1 MEETES
7 RKAIAAFMAFGT
19 KGDVY
24 PIAAIA
30 AAFAVDQKRHRVVL
44 VTHSAHES
52 LAPHLEERHVG
63 FVAIESPPV
72 LSVPENHDS
81 AEEIDFSLQKK
92 AITRE
97 HRQQCYSAVEQI
109 FGPGPSMESD
119 FILINFFALEGWSL
133 AELFRVRC
141 IIAAPYVV
149 PYSAP
154 SAFENH
160 FRMELPL
167 LYKCLQ
173 AAPSGKVCWKDVTH
187 WMWPLF
193 TNNWGSWRSDDLNL
207 SSCPFTHIDRLL
219 AIKCSCLWVLVSP
232 HGMAIFVSSQVTS
245 FFEISSF
252 SASHFHRTNMG
263 FLRNPRAFLQVLQT
277 VLGITNYRFI
287 LFTAGYEPLDEA
299 VKVIGAETSS
309 QSERE
314 YNEEG
319 VCLFDGR
326 LFCFPGSHSS
336 WGQILCPF
344 MLDQF
349 YWAEKMHWIG
359 VAPEPLNRNHFIPD
373 KLDDSSIRI
382 AANVLLRA
390 LKDALSPEVK
400 ERALEIAERISRE
413 ETESRKAIAAFMA
426 FGTKGDV
433 YPIAAIAAAFAVDNQ
448 KRHRVVLITL
458 SAHEIFPCGRRL
470 SLENTDNNDILRLNR
485 FSGRA
490 RAWREGW
497 SLAELFRVCW
507 KDVTHWMWLLFT
519 DNWGSWRSD
528 DLNLSSCPFTTIGH
542 QMFVFVGFGFS
553 PWNGNFCVRS
563 VEKFQHLVLCRMR
576 EQKTKYVHMGFL
588 RNPRAFLRVLQTVLG
603 ITNYRFILFTAGY
616 EPLDEAVKVI
626 GAETSSQSEREYN
639 EEGVCLF
646 DGRLFCFP
654 GSHSSWGQILCPF
667 MLDQFYWAEKMH
679 WIGVAPEPLNRNH
692 FIPDKLDD
700 SSIRIAANVL
710 LRALKDA
717 LSPEVKE
724 RALEIAE
731 RISREDGV
739 SEAVKIIKREMNC
752 SK

>member
-1 MEETES
+1 MVSYRKQSPNLFGPRCLSRIRQNDAVSLSLGAVRIPVRESYGIFPSGFFFFPVSKRSRRMEETES

-24 PIAAIA
+24 PIA
-30 AAFAVDQKRHRVVL
+30 
-44 VTHSAHES
+44 S
-52 LAPHLEERHVG
+52 LAPHLEERHVSL
-63 FVAIESPPV
+63 VAIESPPV

-92 AITRE
+92 AIIRE

-141 IIAAPYVV
+141 IVAAPYVV

-154 SAFENH
+154 STFENH

-193 TNNWGSWRSDDLNL
+193 TDNWGSWRSDDLNL
-207 SSCPFTHIDRLL
+207 SSCPFTDPVTGLPTWHDWPSSPLL
-219 AIKCSCLWVLVSP
+219 LYGFSKDIVECPGATHNRSGHSIALLIVDERTKDETCSVHLKLHHFLRTPASVP
-232 HGMAIFVSSQVTS
+232 PIFIGLSSAGRQ
-245 FFEISSF
+245 
-252 SASHFHRTNMG
+252 HG
-263 FLRNPRAFLQVLQT
+263 FLRNPHAFLRVLQT
-277 VLGITNYRFI
+277 ALGITSYRFI

-319 VCLFDGR
+319 FCLFDGR
-326 LFCFPGSHSS
+326 LFCCRGGSTASALHA
-336 WGQILCPF
+336 GIPQILCPF

-359 VAPEPLNRNHFIPD
+359 VAPEPLNRNHLIPD
-373 KLDDSSIRI
+373 KLDDLSIRI

-390 LKDALSPEVK
+390 
-400 ERALEIAERISRE
+400 I
-413 ETESRKAIAAFMA
+413 
-426 FGTKGDV
+426 
-433 YPIAAIAAAFAVDNQ
+433 
-448 KRHRVVLITL
+448 
-458 SAHEIFPCGRRL
+458 
-470 SLENTDNNDILRLNR
+470 
-485 FSGRA
+485 
-490 RAWREGW
+490 
-497 SLAELFRVCW
+497 
-507 KDVTHWMWLLFT
+507 
-519 DNWGSWRSD
+519 
-528 DLNLSSCPFTTIGH
+528 
-542 QMFVFVGFGFS
+542 
-553 PWNGNFCVRS
+553 
-563 VEKFQHLVLCRMR
+563 
-576 EQKTKYVHMGFL
+576 
-588 RNPRAFLRVLQTVLG
+588 
-603 ITNYRFILFTAGY
+603 
-616 EPLDEAVKVI
+616 
-626 GAETSSQSEREYN
+626 
-639 EEGVCLF
+639 
-646 DGRLFCFP
+646 
-654 GSHSSWGQILCPF
+654 
-667 MLDQFYWAEKMH
+667 
-679 WIGVAPEPLNRNH
+679 
-692 FIPDKLDD
+692 
-700 SSIRIAANVL
+700 
-710 LRALKDA
+710 KDA

-739 SEAVKIIKREMNC
+739 SEAVKIIKRGMNC